1 MPVALALSRAIRITP
16 REALALLREPRII
29 PADLSPEAANALVE
43 SFKQLGV
50 TAELV
55 NVPPSSGLCDA
66 HPSLTTDTQCERCR
80 KSVCVLCQP
89 MCRACTAEIARA
101 NFWKRIRVA
110 VLLLVLASVGVFA
123 VLKQRA
129 QASRHSWSRPL
140 RVTVVLASTEPLGVN
155 ELNAWRDGTQSLEQ
169 WFTDEATREGLRLET
184 PVVMTLAPNVVA
196 ADAPKAPERTGEW
209 VDDSKAA
216 LEFRSQLE
224 ALANQGGAKGDVRVV
239 VSLRERGA
247 HRVEGIGEAG
257 GSIGLV
263 EGTQGDTKLG
273 LELIAVAHEVL
284 HLVGAHDGYD
294 ENGHALPRGFIEPG
308 VFPQKYAEVMVGEIP
323 LTATTGR
330 VPESL
335 DDVRIGEVT
344 AKEIGWK

>member
-1 MPVALALSRAIRITP
+1 MPVALALSRAIRITL
-16 REALALLREPRII
+16 REALVLLSEPRIV
-29 PADLSPEAANALVE
+29 PAELSPETASALAD
-43 SFKQLGV
+43 SLKQLGV
-50 TAELV
+50 TAEVV
-55 NVPPSSGLCDA
+55 NVPPSSARCDA
-66 HPSLTTDTQCERCR
+66 HPSLTTDMQCERCR

-89 MCRACTAEIARA
+89 MCRSCTAELARA
-101 NFWKRIRVA
+101 DFWKRIRVA
-110 VLLLVLASVGVFA
+110 VLLLVLAGVGVFA
-123 VLKQRA
+123 ILKQRA
-129 QASRHSWSRPL
+129 QASRHSWARPL
-140 RVTVVLASTEPLGVN
+140 RVSLVLVSTTPVKPA
-155 ELNAWRDGTQSLEQ
+155 ELQAWSDGTEALQQ
-169 WFTDEATREGLRLET
+169 WFADEAKREGLRLEV
-184 PVVMTLAPNVVA
+184 PVLVTLAPTIVEA
-196 ADAPKAPERTGEW
+196 EAPNAPERTGEW

-224 ALANQGGAKGDVRVV
+224 ALASQGGAKGDVSVV

-273 LELIAVAHEVL
+273 LELIAVAHELL

-308 VFPQKYAEVMVGEIP
+308 VFPQKFAEVMVGEIP

-335 DDVRIGEVT
+335 DDVRIGETT